1 MTKNESRK
9 KYLAQRLKFSK
20 EEIFHF
26 SYQISQQILSNFQ
39 FSNSTISIFLPIEG
53 KNEVNLYGF
62 IDELK
67 KQSVKIVV
75 PKADFRS
82 LEMSHYIYTDA
93 SQLEISSYGIPEPIF
108 GEKVTEEAID
118 FVIVPLV
125 IFDQKGYRSGYG
137 KGFYDR
143 FLAKCSPSTQF
154 IGVSFFEPIEKL
166 SDVHLNDIK
175 LHYCITPKTI
185 YKF

>member
-1 MTKNESRK
+1 MTKSESRK
-9 KYLAQRLKFSK
+9 VYLSLRKQFSK
-20 EEIFHF
+20 EEISSF
-26 SYQISQQILSNFQ
+26 SELISQQLLSNFQ

-67 KQSVKIVV
+67 KLPAKIVV
-75 PKADFRS
+75 PKADFDS
-82 LEMSHYIYTDA
+82 LEMSHFVYTDA
-93 SQLEISSYGIPEPIF
+93 SQLEISAYGIPEPIF
-108 GEKVTEEAID
+108 GEQVTENTID

-125 IFDQKGYRSGYG
+125 IFDQKGYRTGYG

-143 FLAKCSPSTQF
+143 FLAKCSPSTLF
-154 IGVSFFEPIEKL
+154 IGVSFFEPIEML
-166 SDVHLNDIK
+166 SDVHSNDIR
-175 LHYCITPKTI
+175 LHFCITPKTI